1 MTDILGPDFIT
12 LLVSNLET
20 SYKFYKDQI
29 GLNESSEKRANAHA
43 FATKPCGL
51 AIRQSP
57 DSRKIENPGQGII
70 IWLRTSDATR
80 LYNELNGRAVPIV
93 DDLRKGPFGMTFS
106 FKDPD
111 GYVMTVHDG
120 G

>member
-1 MTDILGPDFIT
+1 MTDISGPDFIT
-12 LLVSNLET
+12 LLVGDLER
-20 SYKFYKDQI
+20 SYKFYKEQI
-29 GLNESSEKRANAHA
+29 GLNESSEKRPNAHA

-57 DSRKIENPGQGII
+57 DTRKVENPGRGII
-70 IWLRTSDATR
+70 IWLRTSDAPS
-80 LYNELNGRAVPIV
+80 LHKELKERAVPIV
-93 DDLRKGPFGMTFS
+93 EDLRKSPFGMTFS

-111 GYVMTVHDG
+111 GYIIAVHDG